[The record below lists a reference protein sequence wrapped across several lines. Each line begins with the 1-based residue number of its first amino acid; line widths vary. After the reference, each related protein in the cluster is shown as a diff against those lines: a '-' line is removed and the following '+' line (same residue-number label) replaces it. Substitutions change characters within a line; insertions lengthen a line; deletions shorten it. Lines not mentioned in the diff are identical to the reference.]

1 MRSVA
6 PKERLLP
13 GSGARQRETPPRP
26 PEERVTARPIVTDPD
41 TGIPDLIR
49 RLGEDS
55 RRLVTNEVAL
65 AKMETKES
73 LHRATRGVLWLA
85 LAFGAAVVTLV
96 ALTILLSTLLGR
108 LNNGHMWFG
117 ALVTGAL
124 ELGLGIWLVKKG
136 LTSYAAPS
144 YTLVETREALKDT
157 AHWTASARH

>member
-1 MRSVA
+1 M
-6 PKERLLP
+6 
-13 GSGARQRETPPRP
+13 
-26 PEERVTARPIVTDPD
+26 TARPVVTDPD

-65 AKMETKES
+65 AKLETKES

-124 ELGLGIWLVKKG
+124 EIGLGVWMVKKG

-157 AHWTASARH
+157 AAWTVSARR